1 MGKRELLLILGFAV
15 AGAIAYQAAAPPPV
29 PGEQSFSLSRIVDH
43 VRRTVQ
49 GHRASAEAT
58 NVTRHEVPADVTA
71 LHVRSRLGALTIVGE
86 DRPDIEAELRA
97 RSNGTDAAEA
107 RRLAE
112 AVRFVVETAGERMS
126 SQVSYPVEGT
136 QRTLRLTLKVPARL
150 RLVLEESGSPLTVS
164 GVAAVELASRGEAH
178 VRSIRGPVTGRH
190 RGGDLSIVE
199 SRGVKIEVN
208 GGDLQVERITGDVSA
223 TLRGGDLRAAE
234 VRGAV
239 QVEAQGS
246 DVRVERSASDG
257 GLVRVTAVGGSV
269 TLRDLR
275 TEARLDVRNADVEV
289 AAAGPAPVTIRSEG
303 GGSIDVVPS
312 GGYQLDALTAGGD
325 LTLPD
330 GTVEPVVSGQERRA
344 TGTIDGGG
352 PSLFIRSTHGNITI
366 RRP

>member
-1 MGKRELLLILGFAV
+1 MGKRELLLVLGFAV

-29 PGEQSFSLSRIVDH
+29 PGEQAFSISRIVDH
-43 VRRTVQ
+43 FKRAVQ

-58 NVTRHEVPADVTA
+58 NLTRHEVPPDVTA
-71 LHVRSRLGALTIVGE
+71 LYVRSRLGALTIVGE
-86 DRPDIEAELRA
+86 DRPDVEAELRA

-126 SQVSYPVEGT
+126 GQVTYPVEGT

-150 RLVLEESGSPLTVS
+150 RIVLEESGSPLTVS

-178 VRSIRGPVTGRH
+178 VRGIRGPVTGRH
-190 RGGDLSIVE
+190 RGGDLSIAE
-199 SRGVKIEVN
+199 SQGVKVEVT
-208 GGDLQVERITGDVSA
+208 GGDLQIERIAGDVAA
-223 TLRGGDLRAAE
+223 TLRGGNLRAAE
-234 VRGAV
+234 VGGEV
-239 QVEAQGS
+239 QVDAQGS
-246 DVRVERSASDG
+246 DVRIERGAGDG
-257 GLVRVTAVGGSV
+257 GLVRVTAAGGSV

-289 AAAGPAPVTIRSEG
+289 AAAGPAPITIRSEG
-303 GGSIDVVPS
+303 GDSIDVVPF

-325 LTLPD
+325 LSLPD
-330 GTVEPVVSGQERRA
+330 GTVQPVVSGQERRA
-344 TGTIDGGG
+344 TGAVDGGG
-352 PSLFIRSTHGNITI
+352 PPLFIRSTHGTITI